1 MSQENYY
8 AKEDISNSDLGE
20 LKLSPR
26 RFIMRKQQEMQT
38 KSGAMQLGTLI
49 HQFTL
54 EPENFVMADVE
65 PVGGKMGDYIRAYFE
80 LEKSGTPED
89 KIAGIAYTA
98 AAYKESHSKP
108 NTVYK
113 SFRNKPENVA
123 FYEFLKKADGKIALN
138 NKDKQIIEGCLMSL
152 QGHVVANKLLFAEND
167 KNIESFNEK
176 ELYFEQEGVKCKSKL
191 DRVIVNHDN
200 KTVTLVDL
208 KTTSNQVYGEC
219 TPLNT
224 KTGIL
229 LRDWHVTGFMYS
241 CLQYSYH
248 RQLAFYEN
256 ALKAEY
262 PDYNVES
269 FIVAVDTKGS
279 YDCAVFKLPAE
290 WLETGQEEIKCLL
303 SEYKYYKESNNFNV
317 KQGFESTVEY

>member
-1 MSQENYY
+1 MSDQNYF

-20 LKLSPR
+20 LKISPR
-26 RFIMRKQQEMQT
+26 RFIMRKQQEMQS

-54 EPENFVMADVE
+54 EPENFVMADIE
-65 PVGGKMGDYIRAYFE
+65 PVSGKMGDYIRAYFE

-89 KIAGIAYTA
+89 KIADIAYSA
-98 AAYKESHSKP
+98 AAYKESHTKP
-108 NTVYK
+108 ATVLK
-113 SFRNKPENVA
+113 SFKNKPENVT

-138 NKDKQIIEGCLMSL
+138 QKDKRIIEGCLMSL
-152 QGHVVANKLLFAEND
+152 KENKKSNELLFSED
-167 KNIESFNEK
+167 ESVETFNEK
-176 ELYFEQEGVKCKSKL
+176 EIYFEQEGVSCKSKL
-191 DRVIVNHDN
+191 DRVIVDHSF

-208 KTTSNQVYGEC
+208 KTTSSQVYGEC

-241 CLQYSYH
+241 VLQYSYH

-262 PDYNVES
+262 PDYTIS
-269 FIVAVDTKGS
+269 SLIVAIDTKGS
-279 YDCAVFKLPAE
+279 YDCAVYKLPSE
-290 WLETGQEEIKCLL
+290 WLEEGREEIKSLL
-303 SEYKYYKESNNFNV
+303 SEYKHYKESNNFSV
-317 KQGFESTVEY
+317 KQGFEAVVEY